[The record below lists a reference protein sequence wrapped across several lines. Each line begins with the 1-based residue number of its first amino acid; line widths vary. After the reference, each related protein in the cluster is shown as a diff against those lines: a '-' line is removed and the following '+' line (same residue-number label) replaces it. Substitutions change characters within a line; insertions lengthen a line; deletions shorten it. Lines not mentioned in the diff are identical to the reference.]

1 MKKRTQLLVFLAM
14 LVSGL
19 DESIAIAQT
28 DSAAENAHDQ
38 AVIGAVQS
46 YVDAFNRR
54 DAADISQH
62 WSESGT
68 YLDDDGNTVT
78 GRENIQKAFEAVFAD
93 LTEDQILTVNIT
105 QVSFVTDDVAVE
117 EGTASLTGGK
127 AGNYTA
133 IHKLENGQWN
143 LHSIKEYE
151 TAARHSNHG
160 HLQGLAWMIGDWV
173 DQSDIATVE
182 SSCRWSKN
190 GNFITKNFRVTIPGM
205 DTLEGTQVIGYDASA
220 NTIRSWLFDSD
231 GGHATGL
238 WKQNGNNW
246 EASSSQ
252 VMADGRVGSSTN
264 IFTPLDENQF
274 TWKSI
279 GRKVDGEFLP
289 NVNTVRVARAADDE

>member
-1 MKKRTQLLVFLAM
+1 MKKRNQLLVFLAM

-19 DESIAIAQT
+19 GESIAIAQT
-28 DSAAENAHDQ
+28 DSTAENTPDQ
-38 AVIGAVQS
+38 AVIEAVQS

-54 DAADISQH
+54 DAAAISQH

-68 YLDDDGNTVT
+68 YLDDDGNAVT

-117 EGTASLTGGK
+117 EGSASLIGGK

-151 TAARHSNHG
+151 SPGRHSNHG

-173 DQSDIATVE
+173 DQSDTATVE

-205 DTLEGTQVIGYDASA
+205 DTLEGTQVIGYDASTS
-220 NTIRSWLFDSD
+220 TIRSWLFDSD
-231 GGHATGL
+231 GGHATGV
-238 WKQNGNNW
+238 WKQNGDNW
-246 EASSSQ
+246 EVRSSQ

-264 IFTPLDENQF
+264 IFTPLDEDQF

-289 NVNTVRVARAADDE
+289 NVNTVRIVRAADDE

>member
-1 MKKRTQLLVFLAM
+1 MKKRNQLLMFLAM

-19 DESIAIAQT
+19 GESIAIAQT
-28 DSAAENAHDQ
+28 DSTPENTPDQ
-38 AVIGAVQS
+38 AVIATVQS

-54 DAADISQH
+54 DAAAISEH

-68 YLDDDGNTVT
+68 YLDDDGNAVT

-105 QVSFVTDDVAVE
+105 QVSFVTGDVAVE
-117 EGTASLTGGK
+117 EGSASLIGGK

-133 IHKLENGQWN
+133 IHKLENGQWK
-143 LHSIKEYE
+143 LHSVKEYE
-151 TAARHSNHG
+151 SPARHSNHG

-173 DQSDIATVE
+173 DQSDTATVK
-182 SSCRWSKN
+182 SSCRWSNN

-205 DTLEGTQVIGYDASA
+205 DTLEGTQVIGYDASTS
-220 NTIRSWLFDSD
+220 TIRSWLFDSD
-231 GGHATGL
+231 GGHATGE
-238 WKQNGNNW
+238 WKQNGDNW
-246 EASSSQ
+246 EVSTSQ

-264 IFTPLDENQF
+264 IFTPLDEDQF

-289 NVNTVRVARAADDE
+289 NVNAVRVVRAVEDE